1 MLKKLLTIVVLASM
15 LSGTVMASDDEMER
29 TSDTQGSARKKARVV
44 TDAVDATLQRA
55 QNVDNLYHQY
65 EAISVEALCMLKRG
79 EKRKDLSEEVKSHQQ
94 QAKDLKDLETMYNL
108 GVCYMNGTG
117 VNQDFAKG
125 FELFKQAAERGHTE
139 AMYDLGRNYE
149 FGTGYIE
156 MEQAM
161 EWYQKAAERGHEG
174 AMRRL
179 GWVCI
184 NGRFVKKDEV
194 KSTGWVR
201 VRARSESDLQREA
214 DEAKKIIKIE
224 TFRCYL
230 ERARKEDKEAM
241 NYLGWCYMLGKGIEG
256 NADVAYVWWNKAVN
270 LGSVEALNSL
280 GLCYLCGIGKD
291 LDKVQAVKYFTD
303 AAKKGSTKA
312 MNNLGWCFETGTG
325 IVQDERKAV
334 YWYQKAVSLGNV
346 DAKGNL
352 DSLKIR
358 IMQ

>member
-1 MLKKLLTIVVLASM
+1 
-15 LSGTVMASDDEMER
+15 
-29 TSDTQGSARKKARVV
+29 
-44 TDAVDATLQRA
+44 
-55 QNVDNLYHQY
+55 
-65 EAISVEALCMLKRG
+65 MLKRG

-94 QAKDLKDLETMYNL
+94 QAKYLKDLETMYNL

-125 FELFKQAAERGHTE
+125 FELFKQAAE
-139 AMYDLGRNYE
+139 
-149 FGTGYIE
+149 
-156 MEQAM
+156 
-161 EWYQKAAERGHEG
+161 KGHEG

-201 VRARSESDLQREA
+201 VRARTGSDLQREA
-214 DEAKKIIKIE
+214 DEAKEIIKIE

-230 ERARKEDKEAM
+230 GRARKEDKEAM

>member
-44 TDAVDATLQRA
+44 TDAVDATLQRN
-55 QNVDNLYHQY
+55 QNVDNSYHQD

-94 QAKDLKDLETMYNL
+94 QAKYLKDLETMYNL

-125 FELFKQAAERGHTE
+125 FELFKQAAE
-139 AMYDLGRNYE
+139 
-149 FGTGYIE
+149 
-156 MEQAM
+156 
-161 EWYQKAAERGHEG
+161 KGHEG

-201 VRARSESDLQREA
+201 VRASTGSDLQREA
-214 DEAKKIIKIE
+214 DEAKEIIKIE

>member
-44 TDAVDATLQRA
+44 TDAVDATLQRN
-55 QNVDNLYHQY
+55 QNVDNSYHQD

-94 QAKDLKDLETMYNL
+94 QAKYLKDLETMYNL

-125 FELFKQAAERGHTE
+125 FELFKQAAE
-139 AMYDLGRNYE
+139 
-149 FGTGYIE
+149 
-156 MEQAM
+156 
-161 EWYQKAAERGHEG
+161 KGHEG

-201 VRARSESDLQREA
+201 VRASTGSDLQREA
-214 DEAKKIIKIE
+214 DEAKEIIKIE

-256 NADVAYVWWNKAVN
+256 TADVAYVWLNKAVN

>member
-1 MLKKLLTIVVLASM
+1 MLKKLPTIVVLASM

-44 TDAVDATLQRA
+44 TDAVDATLQRT
-55 QNVDNLYHQY
+55 QNVDNSYHQD

-94 QAKDLKDLETMYNL
+94 QAKYLKDLETMYNL

-125 FELFKQAAERGHTE
+125 FELFKQAAE
-139 AMYDLGRNYE
+139 
-149 FGTGYIE
+149 
-156 MEQAM
+156 
-161 EWYQKAAERGHEG
+161 KGHEG

-201 VRARSESDLQREA
+201 VRARTGSDLQREA
-214 DEAKKIIKIE
+214 DEAKEIIKIE

-230 ERARKEDKEAM
+230 GRARKEDKEAM

>member
-44 TDAVDATLQRA
+44 TDAVDATLQRN
-55 QNVDNLYHQY
+55 QNVDNSYHQD

-94 QAKDLKDLETMYNL
+94 QAKYLKDLETMYNL

-125 FELFKQAAERGHTE
+125 FELFKQAAE
-139 AMYDLGRNYE
+139 
-149 FGTGYIE
+149 
-156 MEQAM
+156 
-161 EWYQKAAERGHEG
+161 KGHEG

-201 VRARSESDLQREA
+201 VRARTGSDLQREA
-214 DEAKKIIKIE
+214 DEAKEIIKIE

-230 ERARKEDKEAM
+230 GRARKEDKEAM